1 MKRTGISN
9 IDLHQLTGI
18 VEWWEND
25 SLDIDSNQHVL
36 FIFKEYWSDILVTD
50 ENINEINERLSYM
63 SQICEYEI
71 KINLEFHTEF
81 TDRIIYPERFYGDHY
96 YRPKY
101 HKIIN
106 SILKIIG
113 ISIPLVPIQHS
124 RFSKTITLA
133 RTYHYSSGDMVQSPL
148 NHFNL

>member
-1 MKRTGISN
+1 
-9 IDLHQLTGI
+9 
-18 VEWWEND
+18 
-25 SLDIDSNQHVL
+25 
-36 FIFKEYWSDILVTD
+36 
-50 ENINEINERLSYM
+50 M
-63 SQICEYEI
+63 SQICGYEI
-71 KINLEFHTEF
+71 KINLEFHAEF

-101 HKIIN
+101 NKIIN

-133 RTYHYSSGDMVQSPL
+133 RTYHYSSGNMVQSHSITLTFNCHDIPL
-148 NHFNL
+148 KKECALSLMTNGNGNNVKFSNY

>member
-1 MKRTGISN
+1 
-9 IDLHQLTGI
+9 
-18 VEWWEND
+18 
-25 SLDIDSNQHVL
+25 
-36 FIFKEYWSDILVTD
+36 
-50 ENINEINERLSYM
+50 M
-63 SQICEYEI
+63 SQICGYEI

-101 HKIIN
+101 NKIIN

-124 RFSKTITLA
+124 RFFKTITLA
-133 RTYHYSSGDMVQSPL
+133 RTYHYSSGNMVQSPL